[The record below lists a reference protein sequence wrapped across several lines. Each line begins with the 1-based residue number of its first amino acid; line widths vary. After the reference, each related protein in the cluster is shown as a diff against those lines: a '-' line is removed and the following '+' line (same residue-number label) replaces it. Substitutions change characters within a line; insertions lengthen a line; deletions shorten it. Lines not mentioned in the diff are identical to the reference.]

1 MFCPIVVSKGQPSPW
16 EGLKNQVYLG
26 NERFVEKMQAKLNVD
41 VDLSEVPLA
50 QKRSV
55 AKPLDY
61 YTNRYKD
68 RNRAI
73 LEAYSSGA
81 YSMKQIGEHVGL
93 HYSRVSR
100 IICIAKHKT

>member
-1 MFCPIVVSKGQPSPW
+1 M
-16 EGLKNQVYLG
+16 G
-26 NERFVEKMQAKLNVD
+26 NERFVEKMQAKLTVD
-41 VDLSEVPLA
+41 VDLSEVSLA

-61 YTNRYKD
+61 YINRYKD
-68 RNRAI
+68 RDRAI

-81 YSMKQIGEHVGL
+81 YSMKQIGDSVGL

-100 IICIAKHKT
+100 VICMAKDKT

>member
-1 MFCPIVVSKGQPSPW
+1 MTHLISTENSSPW
-16 EGLKNQVYLG
+16 EALKNPVYPG
-26 NERFVEKMQAKLNVD
+26 DERFVEKMQDKLTID
-41 VDLSEVPLA
+41 ADLSEIPLA

-55 AKPLDY
+55 AKPLTY

-68 RNRAI
+68 RDKAI

-100 IICIAKHKT
+100 VIRKAKDKI

>member
-1 MFCPIVVSKGQPSPW
+1 M
-16 EGLKNQVYLG
+16 YLG

-55 AKPLDY
+55 AKSLDY

-100 IICIAKHKT
+100 VIGEFRF

>member
-1 MFCPIVVSKGQPSPW
+1 
-16 EGLKNQVYLG
+16 VYLG
-26 NERFVEKMQAKLNVD
+26 NERFVEKMQTKLNVD
-41 VDLSEVPLA
+41 VDLSEVPLL

-55 AKPLDY
+55 AKPLAH

-81 YSMKQIGEHVGL
+81 YSMKQLGEHVGL
-93 HYSRVSR
+93 HDSRVSR
-100 IICIAKHKT
+100 IICMAKHKT

>member
-1 MFCPIVVSKGQPSPW
+1 
-16 EGLKNQVYLG
+16 
-26 NERFVEKMQAKLNVD
+26 MQAKLIVEAE
-41 VDLSEVPLA
+41 LSEVPFA

-61 YTNRYKD
+61 YINRYKD

-100 IICIAKHKT
+100 IICMARDKT